1 MNKQWQIQLTPE
13 EQATF
18 LQEGHKAA
26 LATLD
31 KDGFPHV
38 VAMGFLAK
46 EGVIYMTAYGKAQ
59 KVLNIRRNP
68 KVGLMIETGKNY
80 GDFRGLMIRGHCEI
94 IEDPALVAAIIRTL
108 QETQN
113 GKSETPCEAILS
125 APKRVILKI
134 TPEKNCELGSYQAGR
149 EVLIFLPRTNLNT
162 RGRVSPL

>member
-1 MNKQWQIQLTPE
+1 MMNKQRQIQLTPE
-13 EQATF
+13 EQVAF

-46 EGVIYMTAYGKAQ
+46 DGVIYMTSYAKAQ

-94 IEDPALVAAIIRTL
+94 IEDPTLVTATIHMM
-108 QETQN
+108 QEKQSGQT
-113 GKSETPCEAILS
+113 ETPREAILS

-134 TPEKNCELGSYQAGR
+134 TPKKVASWDHTKLGGKY
-149 EVLIFLPRTNLNT
+149 
-162 RGRVSPL
+162 